1 MLRQRL
7 GMRITVTPA
16 QVGGQKV
23 SGILDSRLR
32 GNDDGNC
39 LGLLGVLFLAGAV
52 CLLPL
57 VSAATVHAKLVTDQL
72 GREVLVPDDPKR
84 VVSLA
89 PSITEIVF
97 ALGEGH
103 RLKGV
108 TQHCDFP
115 PEAGSLPKVGSYV
128 HLDLEK
134 IVALK
139 PDLCLGTRDGNPRE
153 VAEKLEALNIPVYAV
168 NPRDLKTVMDA
179 VLEIGRLLHAE
190 QKAQVLA
197 NGMRARIEEVK
208 ARVAGTEERPT
219 VFFQIGI
226 VPIVSVGTQTLIDE
240 LIIAAGGRNLAAGST
255 PYPRFSKEQVVALE
269 PEIIIITSMTRGQDF
284 EPVRDEWNRW
294 GNLPAVRNRRIH
306 IVESDLFDRPSPRL
320 VEGLEL
326 LSRLIHPES

>member
-1 MLRQRL
+1 MEKTLRKL
-7 GMRITVTPA
+7 KLLLLTLALLATPFSIA
-16 QVGGQKV
+16 AVEA
-23 SGILDSRLR
+23 
-32 GNDDGNC
+32 
-39 LGLLGVLFLAGAV
+39 GLVR
-52 CLLPL
+52 
-57 VSAATVHAKLVTDQL
+57 DQL
-72 GREVLVPDDPKR
+72 GREVQVPDEPKR

-97 ALGEGH
+97 ALGAGH
-103 RLKGV
+103 LLQGV
-108 TQHCDFP
+108 TQHCDYP

-128 HLDLEK
+128 HLDVEK

-153 VAEKLEALNIPVYAV
+153 VAAKLESLNIPVYAV
-168 NPRDLKTVMDA
+168 NPRDLETVMDTL
-179 VLEIGRLLHAE
+179 LEIGRLLHTE
-190 QKAQVLA
+190 E
-197 NGMRARIEEVK
+197 RAGALVEDIRRRIEGVK
-208 ARVAGTEERPT
+208 TRVAGTEKRPS

-226 VPIVSVGTQTLIDE
+226 VPIVSVGTSTFIDE
-240 LIIAAGGRNLAAGST
+240 LITTAGGRNLAAGST

-284 EPVRDEWNRW
+284 DPVRDEWNQW

-326 LSRLIHPES
+326 LSRLIHPGLW